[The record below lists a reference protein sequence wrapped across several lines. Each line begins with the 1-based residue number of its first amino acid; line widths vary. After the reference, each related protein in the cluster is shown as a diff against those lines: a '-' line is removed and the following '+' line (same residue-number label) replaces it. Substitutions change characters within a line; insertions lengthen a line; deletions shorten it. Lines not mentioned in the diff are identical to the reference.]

1 LVCFE
6 FGVLVDSN
14 YYQLIF
20 IFIVESMKYIAVLL
34 SCLWLLFSCSLYAFS
49 IDDVTDFPY
58 DTGDEDISGA
68 DATEIGQIIKED
80 SIDADSA
87 DGDGVVLQIMA
98 AFGIDYTD
106 QTDQTAT
113 FYVKE
118 IINWLLAIIGLVAL
132 ISMLWWFYKMLLA
145 KDSEEWYTSA
155 KKIVSNAALA
165 LVIIGISWFL
175 VSWFFSIY
183 SATLSTTNWT

>member
-1 LVCFE
+1 MVCFE

>member
-1 LVCFE
+1 
-6 FGVLVDSN
+6 
-14 YYQLIF
+14 
-20 IFIVESMKYIAVLL
+20 M
-34 SCLWLLFSCSLYAFS
+34 FSCSLYAFS

-132 ISMLWWFYKMLLA
+132 ISMLW
-145 KDSEEWYTSA
+145 
-155 KKIVSNAALA
+155 
-165 LVIIGISWFL
+165 
-175 VSWFFSIY
+175 
-183 SATLSTTNWT
+183 

>member
-1 LVCFE
+1 
-6 FGVLVDSN
+6 
-14 YYQLIF
+14 
-20 IFIVESMKYIAVLL
+20 MKYIAVLL